1 LRVLFIGTS
10 DFACPSLKALVDA
23 SYPVLEVVTQP
34 DRPKGRGQKMT
45 PPPVKSLALAG
56 QLPVFQP
63 EKLRE
68 SLAVEHLKSLGP
80 DLIVVAAYGQILSP
94 AVLSIPP
101 LGCVNIH
108 GSLLP
113 KYRGAAPIARAIL
126 MGEKST
132 GVTTMLMDEGMDT
145 GPILLTEI
153 TEITPQDNLES
164 LHDRLAQMGAGLLLK
179 TLAGLE
185 NGTVKPRVQDHSQA
199 TYAPKISKEEGRINW
214 RSSARTLCNLLR
226 AFDPWPGAYSTWKG
240 KTIKL
245 FRPSVLDRP
254 PQEIPGT
261 LTDANSQGL
270 TIAAADGYLVVRELQ
285 LENRPR
291 LSVDQFL
298 RGTPLEPGRRL
309 GD

>member
-1 LRVLFIGTS
+1 
-10 DFACPSLKALVDA
+10 
-23 SYPVLEVVTQP
+23 
-34 DRPKGRGQKMT
+34 
-45 PPPVKSLALAG
+45 
-56 QLPVFQP
+56 
-63 EKLRE
+63 
-68 SLAVEHLKSLGP
+68 
-80 DLIVVAAYGQILSP
+80 
-94 AVLSIPP
+94 
-101 LGCVNIH
+101 
-108 GSLLP
+108 
-113 KYRGAAPIARAIL
+113 

-145 GPILLTEI
+145 GPILLSEETEI
-153 TEITPQDNLES
+153 THQDNLKS

-185 NGTVKPRVQDHSQA
+185 NGTVKPRAQDHSQA

-226 AFDPWPGAYSTWKG
+226 AFDPWPGAYSTWEG

-245 FRPSVLDRP
+245 FRPAVLDRP

-261 LTDANSQGL
+261 LTDANSHGL

>member
-1 LRVLFIGTS
+1 MRVLFIGTS

-23 SYPVLEVVTQP
+23 SYAVLEVITQP

-56 QLPVFQP
+56 QLPIFQP

-68 SLAVEHLKSLGP
+68 PSAVAHLKSLRP
-80 DLIVVAAYGQILSP
+80 DLIAVAAYGQILSP

-101 LGCVNIH
+101 LGCVNVH

-126 MGEKST
+126 MGEKKT

-145 GPILLTEI
+145 GPILLSEE
-153 TEITPQDNLES
+153 TEITPEDNLES

-179 TLAGLE
+179 TLDGLE
-185 NGTVKPRVQDHSQA
+185 TGTVKPRAQDHSRA

-214 RSSARTLCNLLR
+214 RSSARDHRNLIR

-240 KTIKL
+240 K
-245 FRPSVLDRP
+245 PSSFSAP
-254 PQEIPGT
+254 PFSI
-261 LTDANSQGL
+261 
-270 TIAAADGYLVVRELQ
+270 V
-285 LENRPR
+285 RPR
-291 LSVDQFL
+291 KF
-298 RGTPLEPGRRL
+298 PEP
-309 GD
+309 